1 VPIDEIGREA
11 EQRSGTF
18 MGALLRFLAGVFLLV
33 AVIFAVNDATRLAGP
48 DRASAVT
55 VHQTWSAVA
64 PNSLNAA
71 QRAVQNTTHPGV
83 WNWGVLWLLQ
93 LPAWTLFG
101 LLGLILAFVG
111 RRRRRVNIYAN

>member
-1 VPIDEIGREA
+1 MAV
-11 EQRSGTF
+11 
-18 MGALLRFLAGVFLLV
+18 LLRFLAGVFLLV

-48 DRASAVT
+48 DRASTVT

-101 LLGLILAFVG
+101 LLGLILAFLG

>member
-1 VPIDEIGREA
+1 M
-11 EQRSGTF
+11 GT
-18 MGALLRFLAGVFLLV
+18 LLRFLAGVFLLV

-48 DRASAVT
+48 DRASAVS
-55 VHQTWSAVA
+55 VHQTWSAVS

-71 QRAVQNTTHPGV
+71 QRGIQSATHSTV
-83 WNWGVLWLLQ
+83 WNWGVLPLLQ

-101 LLGLILAFVG
+101 LLGLILAFLG

>member
-1 VPIDEIGREA
+1 MA
-11 EQRSGTF
+11 
-18 MGALLRFLAGVFLLV
+18 ALLRFLAGVFLLI

-48 DRASAVT
+48 DRTSAVT
-55 VHQTWSAVA
+55 VHQTWSAVS

-71 QRAVQNTTHPGV
+71 QHAVQNTTHTAV

-101 LLGLILAFVG
+101 LLGLILAFLG

>member
-1 VPIDEIGREA
+1 M
-11 EQRSGTF
+11 T
-18 MGALLRFLAGVFLLV
+18 ALLRFLAGVFLLV
-33 AVIFAVNDATRLAGP
+33 AVIFAVSDATRLAGP

-55 VHQTWSAVA
+55 VHQTWSAVS

-71 QRAVQNTTHPGV
+71 QRAVQSATHPDV

-101 LLGLILAFVG
+101 LLGLVLAFLG
-111 RRRRRVNIYAN
+111 RRRRRVNVYAN

>member
-1 VPIDEIGREA
+1 MA
-11 EQRSGTF
+11 
-18 MGALLRFLAGVFLLV
+18 ALLRFLAGTLLLV
-33 AVIFAVNDATRLAGP
+33 AVIFAVNDATWLAGSNRSP
-48 DRASAVT
+48 AVT
-55 VHQTWSAVA
+55 VHQTWSAVS

-71 QRAVQNTTHPGV
+71 QRAVQSYVHPGV

-101 LLGLILAFVG
+101 LSGLILAFLG